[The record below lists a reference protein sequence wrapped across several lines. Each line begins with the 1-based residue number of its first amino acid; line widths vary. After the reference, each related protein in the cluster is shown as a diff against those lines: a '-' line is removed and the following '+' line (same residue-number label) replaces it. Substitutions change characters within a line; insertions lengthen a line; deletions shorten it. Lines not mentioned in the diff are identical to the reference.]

1 MIYNS
6 AENRMYIFR
15 QKELLGI
22 CQYAKIPSPLVR
34 KKKRVYVQPYLLV
47 NREMPVPDRID
58 VLRLAI
64 LGKQFKNEIGSHQP

>member
-15 QKELLGI
+15 QTELLGI
-22 CQYAKIPSPLVR
+22 CQYDKIPSPLVR

-47 NREMPVPDRID
+47 NKEMAAPDRID

-64 LGKQFKNEIGSHQP
+64 MGKRFKNEIGSNHP